1 MQLASKYLQLL
12 CLLKTILLIAGILFT
27 QILSA
32 QSLDV
37 KGFVRDLNDKTAI
50 TGATVTLSL
59 ASDTAFKHNTVSG
72 AKGAFLFRNIPRGQY
87 RLVIS
92 SIGYDEVIK
101 MVNLKDSSV
110 DLGTLDVAKKANML
124 DEVLIKAQT
133 PPVKQ
138 KADTLEYNASSFKV
152 NPDANV
158 DDMIKKMPGITIEQ
172 GTVKAGGEDVKKVTV
187 DGRDFFGDDAMAA
200 LKNLPAEVV
209 DKIQV
214 FDRMSDQARFTGFE
228 DANTVKSINI
238 VTKAGMRN
246 GQFGRIYAGYG
257 TDDKYA
263 AGGNV
268 SFFNGNRRISLIGQ
282 TNNVNQQNFATE
294 DLLGVTSSS
303 NRGGGRPRGG
313 GGGAGGRGGGRGGQG
328 GGGNFSLGSG
338 SGNFLVGQQ
347 GGISKTNAAGINYSD
362 LWGKKTEVTGSY
374 FFNNTN
380 NTSNEQLNREFFLSG
395 DSSQLY
401 DENSLS
407 SSKNSNHRVN
417 LRIESKIDSSNTLLF
432 TPNISF
438 QDNNSFNEVTGKNS
452 IKNSGTMSQSLSSN
466 TRNTGGFNFNN
477 GILYRH
483 AFAKRGRTVS
493 LSLNTGINNR
503 DGETYLSAINSNFGT
518 NPKIDTLM
526 QFTDQS
532 VKGYNISAN
541 IAYTEPLSKKSQLQV
556 NYNPS
561 WSKSDAD
568 QQTFQFDGAK
578 YSQLDSSLSNKYDNL
593 YTTQNAGVTY
603 RLGDRDNSFSAGVS
617 YQYAN
622 LSGDRIF
629 PYATNIDRS
638 FSNILPNLMWRKK
651 LTDKSNI
658 RLMYR
663 SGTNAPSIDQL
674 QDVIDNSNPLFL
686 RTGNPEL
693 KQEYSHRLVAR
704 YTLTNSLKGQSFF
717 ANIFLQKTQDYTAN
731 ATYIASQDSALSNT
745 VTLYKGSQ
753 LTKPVNL
760 DGYWS
765 VRSFLT
771 FGQPLKFIK
780 SNINLN
786 VGYTYSNTPG
796 LINNVLNKSNTQ
808 NYSLGAVLSSNVSEY
823 VDFNLSYT
831 ANFNNV
837 KNSIQPQLNNNYF
850 TQSAGIQVNLLSKNG
865 WFLQNDVS
873 NQSYSGLTDGFNQSY
888 WLWNASAGKKFLKD
902 QRADLRLSVFD
913 LLKQNRSISRTA
925 TETYIEDV
933 QTQVLR
939 QYFML
944 TFSYRLRNF
953 GGQSDSSQRQQR
965 K

>member
-1 MQLASKYLQLL
+1 MP
-12 CLLKTILLIAGILFT
+12 LKTILLITSVLITHFVTG
-27 QILSA
+27 
-32 QSLDV
+32 QSFYV
-37 KGFVRDLNDKTAI
+37 KGSLRDLNDKTAI

-59 ASDTAFKHNTVSG
+59 ASDTAFKHNTVSAAG
-72 AKGAFLFRNIPRGQY
+72 GVFLVKNIPRGQY
-87 RLVIS
+87 RLSVS
-92 SIGYDEVIK
+92 SIGYDEVVK
-101 MVNLKDSSV
+101 MLSIKDSSV
-110 DLGTLDVAKKANML
+110 DLGTLEVAKKANML

-138 KADTLEYNASSFKV
+138 KNDTLEYNASSFKV
-152 NPDANV
+152 NPDANAE
-158 DDMIKKMPGITIEQ
+158 DMIRKMPGVTIEQ
-172 GTVKAGGEDVKKVTV
+172 GAVKAGGEDVRKVTV
-187 DGRDFFGDDAMAA
+187 DGRDFFGDDATAA
-200 LKNLPAEVV
+200 LKNLPAEVI

-214 FDRMSDQARFTGFE
+214 FDRMSDQARFTGIE
-228 DANTVKSINI
+228 DANTTKSINI

-257 TDDKYA
+257 TDEKYA

-268 SFFNGNRRISLIGQ
+268 SFFNGDRRISVIGQ

-303 NRGGGRPRGG
+303 SRGGRSRGG
-313 GGGAGGRGGGRGGQG
+313 GGRGGGRGGQG
-328 GGGNFSLGSG
+328 GGGNFNLGG
-338 SGNFLVGQQ
+338 GGGNFLVGQQ
-347 GGISKTNAAGINYSD
+347 GGISKTNAFGINYSD

-374 FFNNTN
+374 FFNNTKN
-380 NTSNEQLNREFFLSG
+380 SSDEKLSREFFISG

-401 DENSLS
+401 DEQNLS

-417 LRIESKIDSSNTLLF
+417 LRIETKIDSSNTLLF
-432 TPNISF
+432 TPSISF
-438 QDNNSFNEVTGKNS
+438 QDNNSFNQLTGSNS
-452 IKNSGTMSQSLSSN
+452 IKNSSTTSQSISSN
-466 TRNTGGFNFNN
+466 SRNTGGFNFNN

-483 AFAKRGRTVS
+483 AFAKRGRTIS
-493 LSLNTGINNR
+493 LNLNTGINNR
-503 DGETYLSAINSNFGT
+503 EGETYLNAFNTYFENVAKT
-518 NPKIDTLM
+518 DTLM

-532 VKGYNISAN
+532 TRGYNISTN
-541 IAYTEPLSKKSQLQV
+541 IAYTEPVGKKGQLQL

-561 WSKSDAD
+561 WSGNQAD
-568 QQTFQFDGAK
+568 QQTFMFDGAK
-578 YSQLDSSLSNKYDNL
+578 YSELDSSLSNKYDNL
-593 YTTQNAGVTY
+593 YTTQNAGLTY
-603 RLGDRDNSFSAGVS
+603 RLGDRDNSFSAGVA

-622 LSGDRIF
+622 LSGKRIF
-629 PYATNIDRS
+629 PFATDVDRN

-651 LTDKSNI
+651 LTEKSSI

-674 QDVIDNSNPLFL
+674 QEVINNSNPLFL

-693 KQEYSHRLVAR
+693 EQEYSHRLVAR
-704 YTLTNSLKGQSFF
+704 YTFTNSLKGQSFF
-717 ANIFLQKTQDYTAN
+717 ANIFFQKTQDYTAN
-731 ATYIASQDSALSNT
+731 ATYIASEDSTLSNT

-765 VRSFLT
+765 LRSFLT
-771 FGQPLKFIK
+771 FGQPLRFIK

-786 VGYTYSNTPG
+786 AGYTYSNAPG
-796 LINNVLNKSNTQ
+796 LINNVMNESRTQ

-837 KNSIQPQLNNNYF
+837 KNSIQPELNNNYF
-850 TQSAGIQVNLLSKNG
+850 TQSAGIQVNLLSKKG
-865 WFLQNDVS
+865 WFIQNDVS
-873 NQSYSGLTDGFNQSY
+873 NQSYSGLTDGFNQSF

-913 LLKQNRSISRTA
+913 LLKQNRSISRTT

-933 QTQVLR
+933 QTQVLQ

-953 GGQSDSSQRQQR
+953 GGSASTQRR
-965 K
+965 

>member
-1 MQLASKYLQLL
+1 M
-12 CLLKTILLIAGILFT
+12 KTILLITSVLIT
-27 QILSA
+27 QFVAA
-32 QSLDV
+32 QTLDV
-37 KGFVRDLNDKTAI
+37 KGALRDLNDKTAI

-72 AKGAFLFRNIPRGQY
+72 AGGAFTFRNIPRGRY
-87 RLVIS
+87 RLSIS
-92 SIGYDEVIK
+92 SIGYDEIIR
-101 MVNLKDSSV
+101 MIILSDTSVN
-110 DLGTLDVAKKANML
+110 LGTLDVAKRANVL
-124 DEVLIKAQT
+124 EEVLVKAQT

-138 KADTLEYNASSFKV
+138 KNDTLEYNASSFKV
-152 NPDANV
+152 NPDAMAE
-158 DDMIKKMPGITIEQ
+158 DMIRKMPGVTIEQ
-172 GTVKAGGEDVKKVTV
+172 GAVKAGGEDVKKVTV
-187 DGRDFFGDDAMAA
+187 DGRDFFGDDATAA
-200 LKNLPAEVV
+200 LKNLPAEVI

-228 DANTVKSINI
+228 DANTTKSINI

-246 GQFGRIYAGYG
+246 GQFGRLYAGYG
-257 TDDKYA
+257 TDQKYS

-268 SFFNGNRRISLIGQ
+268 SFFNGDRRISLIGQ

-294 DLLGVTSSS
+294 DLLGVTSS
-303 NRGGGRPRGG
+303 GGGRRAGGGFRGG
-313 GGGAGGRGGGRGGQG
+313 GGRGGGGNRGGQG
-328 GGGNFSLGSG
+328 GGGNNFSFGGG

-347 GGISKTNAAGINYSD
+347 GGISKTNALGINYSD
-362 LWGKKTEVTGSY
+362 LWSKKTEATGSY
-374 FFNNTN
+374 FFNNSN
-380 NTSNEQLNREFFLSG
+380 NTSNETLNRQFFLSG
-395 DSSQLY
+395 DTSQLY
-401 DENSLS
+401 DENSIS
-407 SSKNSNHRVN
+407 SSKNYNHRAN
-417 LRIESKIDSSNTLLF
+417 FRIETKFDSSNTLLF
-432 TPNISF
+432 TPGISF
-438 QDNNSFNEVTGKNS
+438 QDNNSFNEVTGINS
-452 IKNSGTMSQSLSSN
+452 IKNAGTTSQSVSSN
-466 TRNTGGFNFNN
+466 TRNTGGFNFNS
-477 GILYRH
+477 GLLYRH
-483 AFAKRGRTVS
+483 AFAKRGRTLS
-493 LSLNTGINNR
+493 LNLNTGINNR
-503 DGETYLSAINSNFGT
+503 DGETYLNAFNSYDSGVKT
-518 NPKIDTLM
+518 DTLM

-532 VKGYNISAN
+532 TKGYNISAN
-541 IAYTEPLSKKSQLQV
+541 IAYTEPVGKKGQLQV

-561 WSKSDAD
+561 WSNNKAD

-578 YSQLDSSLSNKYDNL
+578 YAELDSSLSNKYDNL
-593 YTTQNAGVTY
+593 YATQNAGVTY
-603 RLGDRDNSFSAGVS
+603 RIGDRDNSFSAGVA

-629 PYATNIDRS
+629 PYATTIDRN
-638 FSNILPNLMWRKK
+638 FSNILPSLMWRKK
-651 LTDKSNI
+651 LGQKSSL

-686 RTGNPEL
+686 RTGNVDL
-693 KQEYSHRLVAR
+693 KQEYSHRLVGR
-704 YTLTNSLKGQSFF
+704 YTFTNSSKGQSFF
-717 ANIFLQKTQDYTAN
+717 ANIFFQKTQDYTAN

-780 SNINLN
+780 SNLNLN
-786 VGYTYSNTPG
+786 AGYSYSNTPG
-796 LINNVLNKSNTQ
+796 LVNNVLNESNTQ
-808 NYSLGAVLSSNVSEY
+808 NYSVGAVLSSNVSEY

-831 ANFNNV
+831 ANFNTV

-850 TQSAGIQVNLLSKNG
+850 TQSAGIQMNLLSKSG

-873 NQSYSGLTDGFNQSY
+873 NQSYSGLTDGFNQSF

-902 QRADLRLSVFD
+902 KRADLRLSVFD
-913 LLKQNRSISRTA
+913 LLRQNRSITRTA

-933 QTQVLR
+933 QTQVLQ

-944 TFSYRLRNF
+944 TFSYGLRNF
-953 GGQSDSSQRQQR
+953 GGKTGFTQSRQR